1 MFGSNDAANLDNGA
15 MWPVAHT
22 LTELTAAEEARI
34 GARKESAGLR
44 TEPYGSAAR
53 CRARTEWCRST
64 KARSHFALRVPPP
77 TMARVTGQEVVGLIQ
92 G

>member
-34 GARKESAGLR
+34 GARKESGGLR

-53 CRARTEWCRST
+53 CRARTE
-64 KARSHFALRVPPP
+64 
-77 TMARVTGQEVVGLIQ
+77 
-92 G
+92 